1 MLLPL
6 TIATI
11 QASVIFGC
19 NASGQLCT
27 DLVHSFCTLGTAHVM
42 QALGSMQAGEL
53 LRWCWAVTRRV
64 GANSGAGWKHEAQM
78 LARCSAHPNIVT
90 LHEVIE
96 DTHYVF
102 LVMEECEGKLQLCPG
117 ILKLLTAAAGA

>member
-1 MLLPL
+1 MHRRHWGACKQQSL
-6 TIATI
+6 
-11 QASVIFGC
+11 
-19 NASGQLCT
+19 
-27 DLVHSFCTLGTAHVM
+27 HV
-42 QALGSMQAGEL
+42 
-53 LRWCWAVTRRV
+53 WAVTHRV

-102 LVMEECEGKLQLCPG
+102 LVMEECEGKLQLCTFACTECYNNIVQSGWRLVAWWLCRPPW
-117 ILKLLTAAAGA
+117 

>member
-1 MLLPL
+1 
-6 TIATI
+6 
-11 QASVIFGC
+11 
-19 NASGQLCT
+19 
-27 DLVHSFCTLGTAHVM
+27 M
-42 QALGSMQAGEL
+42 QALGSMHAEAS
-53 LRWCWAVTRRV
+53 LRWYRAVTRRV

-102 LVMEECEGKLQLCPG
+102 LVMEECEGKAAAVHKLCRPHQLCCG
-117 ILKLLTAAAGA
+117 CLTNVLWARDKGLPVSNAELPLVQGASSLI

>member
-1 MLLPL
+1 
-6 TIATI
+6 
-11 QASVIFGC
+11 
-19 NASGQLCT
+19 
-27 DLVHSFCTLGTAHVM
+27 M
-42 QALGSMQAGEL
+42 QAMGSVQAEER
-53 LRWCWAVTRRV
+53 LRWCGAVTRRV

-102 LVMEECEGKLQLCPG
+102 LVMEECEGELQLCTG
-117 ILKLLTAAAGA
+117 AVETLTAAVGA

>member
-1 MLLPL
+1 MGPMH
-6 TIATI
+6 ATP
-11 QASVIFGC
+11 
-19 NASGQLCT
+19 T
-27 DLVHSFCTLGTAHVM
+27 
-42 QALGSMQAGEL
+42 LGSMQAEVS
-53 LRWCWAVTRRV
+53 LRWYRAVIHRV

-102 LVMEECEGKLQLCPG
+102 LVMEECEGKLQLCKGPVDY
-117 ILKLLTAAAGA
+117 LTAAVDA